1 MIKSKF
7 YILLVLVF
15 ISCNNFNDDKSQ
27 NIAKYNNQILKKSQL
42 LGLVED
48 GNKEDSVIV
57 INKFINEW
65 AVNKILIEKAKLN
78 LTIQDLSSL
87 DKLVENYK
95 SELYSTTYLDA
106 LINSSINLEIDTT
119 EIENLYNKNIDLF
132 KLKDNIY
139 KLVYVKIP
147 KDFSDIAEVRNKVR
161 NLKNH
166 QKFLDSIS
174 YRFSDYSLDTKGW
187 INESDLKKIF
197 SFLNKQKLNSLKN
210 YSFLQSKDSLNLYL
224 IKVLEL
230 KTIGSY
236 APLDY
241 VFPTL
246 EYMSINQRKK
256 KLTQLIK
263 TDLIKNAIQNNELE
277 IF

>member
-1 MIKSKF
+1 LIKLKF
-7 YILLVLVF
+7 YILLVFVF
-15 ISCNNFNDDKSQ
+15 VSCNNFNEDKSQ
-27 NIAKYNNQILKKSQL
+27 NIAKYKNQILNKSQL
-42 LGLVED
+42 LGLVKD
-48 GNKEDSVIV
+48 SNKDDSVI
-57 INKFINEW
+57 ITNKLINEW
-65 AVNKILIEKAKLN
+65 AINKILIEKAKLN
-78 LTIQDLSSL
+78 LTVQDLRSL

-95 SELYSTTYLDA
+95 SELYSTAYLDA

-119 EIENLYNKNIDLF
+119 EIENLYNKNVDLF
-132 KLKDNIY
+132 KLKYNIY
-139 KLVYVKIP
+139 KFAYIKIP

-166 QKFLDSIS
+166 KEFLDSIS
-174 YRFSDYSLDTKGW
+174 YRFSDYSFDTKSW
-187 INESDLKKIF
+187 ITENDLKKTF
-197 SFLNKQKLNSLKN
+197 SFLNNQKLNSLKN

-224 IKVLEL
+224 IKILEF
-230 KTIGSY
+230 KKIGSY
-236 APLDY
+236 APIDY

-256 KLTQLIK
+256 KLTQSIK

>member
-1 MIKSKF
+1 MIKLKF
-7 YILLVLVF
+7 YILLVFVF
-15 ISCNNFNDDKSQ
+15 VSCNNFNEDKSQ
-27 NIAKYNNQILKKSQL
+27 NIAKYKNQILNKSQL
-42 LGLVED
+42 LGLVKD
-48 GNKEDSVIV
+48 SNKDDSVI
-57 INKFINEW
+57 ITNKLINEW
-65 AVNKILIEKAKLN
+65 AINKILIEKAKLN
-78 LTIQDLSSL
+78 LTVQDLSSL

-132 KLKDNIY
+132 KLKNNIY
-139 KLVYVKIP
+139 KFAYIKIP

-166 QKFLDSIS
+166 KEFLDSIS
-174 YRFSDYSLDTKGW
+174 YRFSDYSFDTKSW
-187 INESDLKKIF
+187 ITENDLKKTF
-197 SFLNKQKLNSLKN
+197 SFLNNQKLNSLKN

-224 IKVLEL
+224 IKVFDF
-230 KTIGSY
+230 KKIGSY
-236 APLDY
+236 APIDY

>member
-1 MIKSKF
+1 M
-7 YILLVLVF
+7 VF
-15 ISCNNFNDDKSQ
+15 VFSCNNFNEDKSQ

-42 LGLVED
+42 LGLVKD
-48 GNKEDSVIV
+48 SNKDDSVI
-57 INKFINEW
+57 ITNKLINEW

-78 LTIQDLSSL
+78 LTVQDLSSL

-132 KLKDNIY
+132 KLKNNIY
-139 KLVYVKIP
+139 KFVYIKIP
-147 KDFSDIAEVRNKVR
+147 KDFSDIAEVRNKFR

-166 QKFLDSIS
+166 KKFLDSIS
-174 YRFSDYSLDTKGW
+174 YRFSDYSFDRKSWTTE
-187 INESDLKKIF
+187 NDLKKTF
-197 SFLNKQKLNSLKN
+197 SFLNNQKLNSLKN

-224 IKVLEL
+224 IKVFDF
-230 KTIGSY
+230 KKIGSY
-236 APLDY
+236 APIDY

>member
-1 MIKSKF
+1 MIKLKF
-7 YILLVLVF
+7 YIFLVLVF
-15 ISCNNFNDDKSQ
+15 VSCNNFNEDKSQ

-42 LGLVED
+42 LALIKDSEKD
-48 GNKEDSVIV
+48 DSLIITNKL
-57 INKFINEW
+57 INEW

-78 LTIQDLSSL
+78 LTVQDLRSL

-95 SELYSTTYLDA
+95 SELYSTAYLDA

-132 KLKDNIY
+132 KLKNNIY
-139 KLVYVKIP
+139 KFAYIKIP

-166 QKFLDSIS
+166 KKFLDSIS
-174 YRFSDYSLDTKGW
+174 YRFSDYSFDTKNW
-187 INESDLKKIF
+187 TTENDLKKTF
-197 SFLNKQKLNSLKN
+197 SFLNNQKLNSLKN
-210 YSFLQSKDSLNLYL
+210 YSFLQSKDSLNLHL
-224 IKVLEL
+224 IKVLDF
-230 KTIGSY
+230 KKIGSY
-236 APLDY
+236 APIDY

>member
-1 MIKSKF
+1 MIKLKF
-7 YILLVLVF
+7 HILLVFVLV
-15 ISCNNFNDDKSQ
+15 SCNNFNEDKSQ

-42 LGLVED
+42 LGLVKD
-48 GNKEDSVIV
+48 SNKDDSVI
-57 INKFINEW
+57 ITNKLINEW
-65 AVNKILIEKAKLN
+65 AVNKILIDKAKLN
-78 LTIQDLSSL
+78 LTVQDLSSL

-95 SELYSTTYLDA
+95 SELYSTAYLDA

-132 KLKDNIY
+132 KLKNNIY
-139 KLVYVKIP
+139 KFAYIKIP

-166 QKFLDSIS
+166 KKFLDSIS
-174 YRFSDYSLDTKGW
+174 YRFSDYSFDTKNW
-187 INESDLKKIF
+187 TTENDLKKTF
-197 SFLNKQKLNSLKN
+197 SFLNNQKLNSLKN

-224 IKVLEL
+224 IKVLDF
-230 KTIGSY
+230 KKIGSY
-236 APLDY
+236 APIDY

>member
-1 MIKSKF
+1 MIKLKF
-7 YILLVLVF
+7 HILLVFVLV
-15 ISCNNFNDDKSQ
+15 SCNNFNEDKSQ

-42 LGLVED
+42 LELVKD
-48 GNKEDSVIV
+48 SNKDDSVI
-57 INKFINEW
+57 ITNKLINEW
-65 AVNKILIEKAKLN
+65 AVNKILIDKAKLN
-78 LTIQDLSSL
+78 LTVQDLSSL

-95 SELYSTTYLDA
+95 SELYSTAYLDA

-132 KLKDNIY
+132 KLKNNIY
-139 KLVYVKIP
+139 KFAYIKIP

-166 QKFLDSIS
+166 KKFLDSIS
-174 YRFSDYSLDTKGW
+174 YRFSDYSFDTKSW
-187 INESDLKKIF
+187 ITENDLKKTF
-197 SFLNKQKLNSLKN
+197 SFLNNQKLNSLKN

-224 IKVLEL
+224 IKILEF
-230 KTIGSY
+230 KKIGSY
-236 APLDY
+236 APIDY

>member
-1 MIKSKF
+1 MIKLKF
-7 YILLVLVF
+7 YILLVFVF
-15 ISCNNFNDDKSQ
+15 VSCNNFNEDKSQ
-27 NIAKYNNQILKKSQL
+27 NIAKYKNQILNKSQL
-42 LGLVED
+42 LGLVKD
-48 GNKEDSVIV
+48 SNKDDSVI
-57 INKFINEW
+57 ISNKLINEW
-65 AVNKILIEKAKLN
+65 AINKILIEKAKLN
-78 LTIQDLSSL
+78 LTVQDLSSL

-95 SELYSTTYLDA
+95 SELYSTAYLDA

-119 EIENLYNKNIDLF
+119 EIENLYNKNVDLF
-132 KLKDNIY
+132 KLKNNIY
-139 KLVYVKIP
+139 KFAYIKIP

-166 QKFLDSIS
+166 KEFLDSIS
-174 YRFSDYSLDTKGW
+174 YRFSDYSFDTKSW
-187 INESDLKKIF
+187 ITENDLKKTF
-197 SFLNKQKLNSLKN
+197 SFLNNQKLNSLKN

-224 IKVLEL
+224 IKVLEF
-230 KTIGSY
+230 KKIGSY
-236 APLDY
+236 APIDY

-256 KLTQLIK
+256 KLTQSIK

>member
-1 MIKSKF
+1 MIKLKF
-7 YILLVLVF
+7 YILLVFVF
-15 ISCNNFNDDKSQ
+15 VSCNNFNEDKSQ
-27 NIAKYNNQILKKSQL
+27 NIAKYKNQILNKSQL
-42 LGLVED
+42 LGLVKD
-48 GNKEDSVIV
+48 SNKDDSVI
-57 INKFINEW
+57 ITNKLINEW
-65 AVNKILIEKAKLN
+65 AINKILIEKAKLN
-78 LTIQDLSSL
+78 LTVQDLSSL

-95 SELYSTTYLDA
+95 SELYSTAYLDA

-119 EIENLYNKNIDLF
+119 EIENLYNKNVDLF
-132 KLKDNIY
+132 KLKNNIY
-139 KLVYVKIP
+139 KFAYIKIP

-166 QKFLDSIS
+166 KEFLDSIS
-174 YRFSDYSLDTKGW
+174 YRFSDYSFDTKSW
-187 INESDLKKIF
+187 ITENDLKKTF
-197 SFLNKQKLNSLKN
+197 SFLNNQKLNSLKN

-224 IKVLEL
+224 IKILEF
-230 KTIGSY
+230 KKIGSY
-236 APLDY
+236 APIDY

-256 KLTQLIK
+256 KLTQSIK

>member
-1 MIKSKF
+1 MIKLKF
-7 YILLVLVF
+7 YILLVFVF
-15 ISCNNFNDDKSQ
+15 SCNNFNEDKSQ
-27 NIAKYNNQILKKSQL
+27 NIAKYKNQILNKSQL
-42 LGLVED
+42 LGLVKD
-48 GNKEDSVIV
+48 SNKDDSVI
-57 INKFINEW
+57 ITNKLINEW
-65 AVNKILIEKAKLN
+65 AINKILIEKAKLN
-78 LTIQDLSSL
+78 LTVQDLRSL

-95 SELYSTTYLDA
+95 SELYSTAYLDA

-132 KLKDNIY
+132 KLKNNIY
-139 KLVYVKIP
+139 KFVYIKIP

-166 QKFLDSIS
+166 KKFLDSIS
-174 YRFSDYSLDTKGW
+174 YRFSDYSFDRKSWTTE
-187 INESDLKKIF
+187 NDLKKTF
-197 SFLNKQKLNSLKN
+197 SFLNNQKLNSLKN

-224 IKVLEL
+224 IKVLEFR
-230 KTIGSY
+230 KNGSY
-236 APLDY
+236 APIDY

>member
-1 MIKSKF
+1 MIKLKF
-7 YILLVLVF
+7 YILLVFVF
-15 ISCNNFNDDKSQ
+15 VSCNNFNEDKSQ

-42 LGLVED
+42 LALIKD
-48 GNKEDSVIV
+48 SKKDDSLIITNKL
-57 INKFINEW
+57 INEW

-78 LTIQDLSSL
+78 LTVQDLSSL

-95 SELYSTTYLDA
+95 SELYSTAYLDA

-119 EIENLYNKNIDLF
+119 EIENLYNKNVDLF
-132 KLKDNIY
+132 KLKNNIY
-139 KLVYVKIP
+139 KFAYIKIP

-166 QKFLDSIS
+166 KKFLDSIS
-174 YRFSDYSLDTKGW
+174 YRFSDYLFDTKSW
-187 INESDLKKIF
+187 ITENDLKKTF
-197 SFLNKQKLNSLKN
+197 SFLNNQKLNSLKN

-224 IKVLEL
+224 IKVFDF
-230 KTIGSY
+230 KKIGSY
-236 APLDY
+236 APIDY

-256 KLTQLIK
+256 KLTQSIK

>member
-1 MIKSKF
+1 LIKLKF
-7 YILLVLVF
+7 YILLVFVF
-15 ISCNNFNDDKSQ
+15 VSCNNFNEDKSQ

-42 LGLVED
+42 LALIKD
-48 GNKEDSVIV
+48 SKKDDSLIITNKL
-57 INKFINEW
+57 INEW

-78 LTIQDLSSL
+78 LTVQDLRSL

-95 SELYSTTYLDA
+95 SELYSTAYLDA

-119 EIENLYNKNIDLF
+119 EIENLYNKNVDLF
-132 KLKDNIY
+132 KLKNNIY
-139 KLVYVKIP
+139 KFAYIKIP
-147 KDFSDIAEVRNKVR
+147 KDFSDIAEVRNKLR

-166 QKFLDSIS
+166 KEFLDSIS
-174 YRFSDYSLDTKGW
+174 YRFSDYLFDTKSW
-187 INESDLKKIF
+187 ITENDLKKTF
-197 SFLNKQKLNSLKN
+197 SFLNNQKLNSLKN
-210 YSFLQSKDSLNLYL
+210 YSFLQSKDSLNLHL
-224 IKVLEL
+224 IKVLDF
-230 KTIGSY
+230 KKIGSY
-236 APLDY
+236 APIDY

-256 KLTQLIK
+256 KLTQSIK

>member
-1 MIKSKF
+1 MIKLKF
-7 YILLVLVF
+7 YILLVFVF
-15 ISCNNFNDDKSQ
+15 VSCNNFNEDKSQ

-42 LGLVED
+42 LALLKD
-48 GNKEDSVIV
+48 SNKDDSLI
-57 INKFINEW
+57 ITNKLINEW

-78 LTIQDLSSL
+78 LTAQDLNSL

-95 SELYSTTYLDA
+95 SELYSTAYLDA

-119 EIENLYNKNIDLF
+119 EIENLYNKNVDLF
-132 KLKDNIY
+132 KLKNNIY
-139 KLVYVKIP
+139 KFAYIKIP

-166 QKFLDSIS
+166 KKFLDSIS
-174 YRFSDYSLDTKGW
+174 YRFSDYSFDTKSW
-187 INESDLKKIF
+187 TTENDLKKTF
-197 SFLNKQKLNSLKN
+197 SFLNNQKLNSLKN

-224 IKVLEL
+224 IKVLDF
-230 KTIGSY
+230 KKIGSY
-236 APLDY
+236 APIDY

-256 KLTQLIK
+256 KLTQSIK

>member
-1 MIKSKF
+1 MIKLKF
-7 YILLVLVF
+7 YILLVFVF
-15 ISCNNFNDDKSQ
+15 VSCNNFNEDKSQ

-42 LGLVED
+42 LGLVKD
-48 GNKEDSVIV
+48 SNKDDSVI
-57 INKFINEW
+57 ITNKLINEW

-78 LTIQDLSSL
+78 LTAQDLNSL

-95 SELYSTTYLDA
+95 SELYSTAYLDA

-119 EIENLYNKNIDLF
+119 EIENLYNKNVDLF
-132 KLKDNIY
+132 KLKNNIY
-139 KLVYVKIP
+139 KFAYIKIP

-166 QKFLDSIS
+166 KKFLDSIS
-174 YRFSDYSLDTKGW
+174 YRFSDYSFDTKSW
-187 INESDLKKIF
+187 TTENDLKKTF
-197 SFLNKQKLNSLKN
+197 SFLNNQKLNSLKN
-210 YSFLQSKDSLNLYL
+210 YSFLQSKDSLNLHL
-224 IKVLEL
+224 IKVLEF
-230 KTIGSY
+230 KKIGSY
-236 APLDY
+236 APIDY

-256 KLTQLIK
+256 KLTQSIK

>member
-1 MIKSKF
+1 MIKLKF
-7 YILLVLVF
+7 YILLVFVF
-15 ISCNNFNDDKSQ
+15 SCNNFNEDKSQ

-42 LGLVED
+42 LGLVKD
-48 GNKEDSVIV
+48 SNKDDSVI
-57 INKFINEW
+57 ITKKLINEW

-78 LTIQDLSSL
+78 LTVQDLSSL

-95 SELYSTTYLDA
+95 SELYSTAYLDA

-119 EIENLYNKNIDLF
+119 EIENLYKKNIDLF
-132 KLKDNIY
+132 KLKNNIY
-139 KLVYVKIP
+139 KFAYIKIP

-161 NLKNH
+161 NSKNH
-166 QKFLDSIS
+166 KKFLDSIS
-174 YRFSDYSLDTKGW
+174 YRFSDYSFDTKSW
-187 INESDLKKIF
+187 TTENDLKKTF
-197 SFLNKQKLNSLKN
+197 SFLNNQKLNSLKN

-224 IKVLEL
+224 IKVLEF
-230 KTIGSY
+230 KKIGSY
-236 APLDY
+236 APIDY

-256 KLTQLIK
+256 KLTQSIK

>member
-1 MIKSKF
+1 MIKLKF
-7 YILLVLVF
+7 YILLVFVF
-15 ISCNNFNDDKSQ
+15 VSCNNLNEDKSQ

-42 LGLVED
+42 LGLVKYS
-48 GNKEDSVIV
+48 NKEDSVI
-57 INKFINEW
+57 ISNKLINEW
-65 AVNKILIEKAKLN
+65 AVNKILIEKAELN
-78 LTIQDLSSL
+78 LTVQDLSSL

-95 SELYSTTYLDA
+95 SELYSTAYLDA

-161 NLKNH
+161 NLKKH

-187 INESDLKKIF
+187 TTENDLKKIF
-197 SFLNKQKLNSLKN
+197 SFLNNQKLNSLKN

-224 IKVLEL
+224 IKVLDF
-230 KTIGSY
+230 KKIGSY
-236 APLDY
+236 APIDY

-256 KLTQLIK
+256 KLTQSIK

>member
-1 MIKSKF
+1 MIKLKF
-7 YILLVLVF
+7 YILLVFVF
-15 ISCNNFNDDKSQ
+15 VSCNNFNEDKSQ
-27 NIAKYNNQILKKSQL
+27 NIAKYKNQILNKSQL
-42 LGLVED
+42 LGLVKD
-48 GNKEDSVIV
+48 SNKDDSVI
-57 INKFINEW
+57 ITNKLINEW
-65 AVNKILIEKAKLN
+65 AINKILIEKAKLN
-78 LTIQDLSSL
+78 LTVQDLSSL

-95 SELYSTTYLDA
+95 SELYSTAYLDA

-119 EIENLYNKNIDLF
+119 EIENLYNKNVDLF
-132 KLKDNIY
+132 KLKYNIY
-139 KLVYVKIP
+139 KFAYIKIP

-166 QKFLDSIS
+166 KEFLDSIS
-174 YRFSDYSLDTKGW
+174 YRFSDYSFDTKSW
-187 INESDLKKIF
+187 ITENDLKKTF
-197 SFLNKQKLNSLKN
+197 SFLNNQKLNSLKN

-224 IKVLEL
+224 IKILEF
-230 KTIGSY
+230 KKIGSY
-236 APLDY
+236 APIDY

-256 KLTQLIK
+256 KLTQSIK

>member
-1 MIKSKF
+1 MIKLKF
-7 YILLVLVF
+7 HILLVFVLV
-15 ISCNNFNDDKSQ
+15 SCNNFNEDKSQ

-42 LGLVED
+42 LGLVKD
-48 GNKEDSVIV
+48 SNKDDSVI
-57 INKFINEW
+57 ITNKLINEW
-65 AVNKILIEKAKLN
+65 AVNKILIDKAKLN
-78 LTIQDLSSL
+78 LTVQDLSSL

-95 SELYSTTYLDA
+95 SELYSTAYLDA

-119 EIENLYNKNIDLF
+119 EIENLYNKNVDLF
-132 KLKDNIY
+132 KLKNNIY
-139 KLVYVKIP
+139 KFAYIKIP

-166 QKFLDSIS
+166 KKFLDSIS
-174 YRFSDYSLDTKGW
+174 YRFSDYSFDTKSW
-187 INESDLKKIF
+187 TTENDLKKTF
-197 SFLNKQKLNSLKN
+197 SFLNNQKLNSLKN

-224 IKVLEL
+224 IKVLDF
-230 KTIGSY
+230 KKIGSY
-236 APLDY
+236 APIDY

>member
-1 MIKSKF
+1 MIKLKF
-7 YILLVLVF
+7 YILLVFVF
-15 ISCNNFNDDKSQ
+15 VSCNNFIEDKSQ

-42 LGLVED
+42 LGLVKD
-48 GNKEDSVIV
+48 SNKDDSVI
-57 INKFINEW
+57 ITNKLINEW

-78 LTIQDLSSL
+78 LTVQDLRSL

-95 SELYSTTYLDA
+95 SELYSTAYLDA

-119 EIENLYNKNIDLF
+119 EIENLYNKNVDLF
-132 KLKDNIY
+132 KLKNNIY
-139 KLVYVKIP
+139 KFAYIKIP

-166 QKFLDSIS
+166 KKFLDSIS
-174 YRFSDYSLDTKGW
+174 YRFSDYLFDTKSW
-187 INESDLKKIF
+187 ITENDLKKTF
-197 SFLNKQKLNSLKN
+197 SFLNNQKLNSLKN

-224 IKVLEL
+224 IKVLDF
-230 KTIGSY
+230 KKIGSY
-236 APLDY
+236 APIDY

-256 KLTQLIK
+256 KLTQSIK

>member
-1 MIKSKF
+1 MIKLKF
-7 YILLVLVF
+7 YILLVFVF
-15 ISCNNFNDDKSQ
+15 VSCNNFNEDKSQ

-42 LGLVED
+42 LALLKD
-48 GNKEDSVIV
+48 SNKDDSLI
-57 INKFINEW
+57 ITNKLINEW
-65 AVNKILIEKAKLN
+65 AVNNILIEKAKLN
-78 LTIQDLSSL
+78 LTVQDLNSL

-95 SELYSTTYLDA
+95 SELYSTAYLDA

-119 EIENLYNKNIDLF
+119 EIENLYNKNVDLF
-132 KLKDNIY
+132 KLKNNIY
-139 KLVYVKIP
+139 KFAYIKIP

-161 NLKNH
+161 NLKN
-166 QKFLDSIS
+166 QKKFLDSIS
-174 YRFSDYSLDTKGW
+174 YRFSDYLFDTKSW
-187 INESDLKKIF
+187 ITENDLKKTF
-197 SFLNKQKLNSLKN
+197 SFLNNQKLNSLKN

-224 IKVLEL
+224 IKVLDF
-230 KTIGSY
+230 KKIGSY
-236 APLDY
+236 APIDY

-256 KLTQLIK
+256 KLTQSIK

>member
-1 MIKSKF
+1 MIKLKF
-7 YILLVLVF
+7 YILLVFVF
-15 ISCNNFNDDKSQ
+15 VSCNNFNEDKSQ
-27 NIAKYNNQILKKSQL
+27 NIAKYKNQILNKSQL
-42 LGLVED
+42 LGLVKD
-48 GNKEDSVIV
+48 SNKDDSVI
-57 INKFINEW
+57 ITNKLINEW
-65 AVNKILIEKAKLN
+65 AINKILIEKAKLN
-78 LTIQDLSSL
+78 LTVQDLRSL

-95 SELYSTTYLDA
+95 SELYSTAYLDA

-119 EIENLYNKNIDLF
+119 EIENLYNKNVDLF
-132 KLKDNIY
+132 KLKYNIY
-139 KLVYVKIP
+139 KFAYIKIP

-166 QKFLDSIS
+166 KEFLDSIS
-174 YRFSDYSLDTKGW
+174 YRFSDYSFDTKSW
-187 INESDLKKIF
+187 ITENDLKKTF
-197 SFLNKQKLNSLKN
+197 SFLNNQKLNSLKN

-224 IKVLEL
+224 IKVLDF
-230 KTIGSY
+230 KKIGSY
-236 APLDY
+236 APIDY

>member
-1 MIKSKF
+1 LIKSKF

-15 ISCNNFNDDKSQ
+15 ISCDNFNDDKSQ